1 MRVLRF
7 ALNLAAASVV
17 TAGTGAHAQIDAV
30 AQGRTASEQELAAA
44 HGKFLLPNGIEV
56 AMTVQ
61 TDTSVDG
68 QLLLRSV
75 FTVDKG
81 PANLAVYSPTNVRT
95 TVATSQTG
103 SPEAS
108 ANGGVSVN
116 IDRDSGITTVRPD
129 YTPRATSVTIGAG
142 LNPQIGESPD
152 GAAPLDL
159 SNKNAAIAAPGGVV
173 SLDRLPA
180 GSKITLT
187 RPDFEV
193 SHIVGQAFGSVLV
206 NTANDR
212 AIDTTTTINLDLT
225 NATPASIGSALPR
238 VDALALEATL
248 QLAH

>member
-17 TAGTGAHAQIDAV
+17 TASTGAHAQLDAV

-95 TVATSQTG
+95 PVATSQTG

-108 ANGGVSVN
+108 ANGVSVN

-129 YTPRATSVTIGAG
+129 YTPRATSVTIGTG
-142 LNPQIGESPD
+142 VSPQIGESPD

-206 NTANDR
+206 NTANNR

-225 NATPASIGSALPR
+225 NATPASLGSALPR